1 MLSLLKNLFLGSL
14 SLTNH
19 EFIHEHNS
27 ENHTY
32 HVSENQFIDRNY
44 DDEYYIQHNQQNQ
57 QNHYLIHNKSSY
69 NNIPDTDIDSVD
81 WRDEYKVSS
90 VKNQEQCGACWAFS
104 AVGAVESAWAIK
116 NNVLYNL
123 SEQELVDCSSQNNGC
138 EGGEMDMAFEF
149 IMNNSLCTNLSYPYV
164 AIDEECDMEQC
175 NPVVTITN
183 YTDVLKNN
191 ESSLKNAV
199 AINPVS
205 VAIQANKRSFQ
216 MYNSGIYNDLDCGT
230 DLDHGVLVVGY
241 GYDENTTMKYWI
253 IKNSWSE
260 QWGENG
266 YIRIERDIEDEKG
279 LCGIAMMPSYPIV

>member
-14 SLTNH
+14 SLTNQD
-19 EFIHEHNS
+19 FIHKHNS

-44 DDEYYIQHNQQNQ
+44 EDEYYIQHNQQNQ

-69 NNIPDTDIDSVD
+69 DNIPDTDELNVD

-90 VKNQEQCGACWAFS
+90 VKNQGHCGACWAFS

-116 NNVLYNL
+116 HNVLYNL

-138 EGGEMDMAFEF
+138 EGGEMDLAFEF
-149 IMNNSLCTNLSYPYV
+149 IMNKSLCTNVSYPYV
-164 AIDEECDMEQC
+164 AVNGNCSIEQC
-175 NPVVTITN
+175 NSVITITN
-183 YTDVLKNN
+183 YTDVVKNN

-216 MYNSGIYNDLDCGT
+216 MYTSGIYNDLDCGT
-230 DLDHGVLVVGY
+230 ELDHGVLVVGY
-241 GYDENTTMKYWI
+241 GYDEVSDMKYWI

-266 YIRIERDIEDEKG
+266 YIRIERDIDDEKG